1 MKFNYYISNFINLT
15 FVKVLSSDGISKPN
29 THNFNLFTSL
39 LDKNQ
44 FKITVYFGFLSYQE
58 PYSNSFSNQ
67 SPHAKENYGSFFAYY
82 LDEKLNFLLIPDTHR
97 LFDGNQYNSYHINQ
111 QKDSQQCQTT
121 HIFLINPL
129 LLYPQRRT
137 SFNTQ

>member
-15 FVKVLSSDGISKPN
+15 FVKVLSSDGILKPN
-29 THNFNLFTSL
+29 THNFNLFTFL

-44 FKITVYFGFLSYQE
+44 FKITVYFGFLSYPE

-67 SPHAKENYGSFFAYY
+67 RPHAKENYGSFFAYY
-82 LDEKLNFLLIPDTHR
+82 LDEKLDFLLIPDTHR

-111 QKDSQQCQTT
+111 QKDSQ
-121 HIFLINPL
+121 
-129 LLYPQRRT
+129 
-137 SFNTQ
+137 